1 MTNELIQQ
9 KFGELIYMLGEIDF
23 QMISSEAQDKYINQ
37 NQPFNETQLKAL
49 REWTKDLLAKL
60 TNHEYVL
67 TSERT
72 DIETWNYKVVPVIYS
87 QEDWN
92 ETIVV
97 RLMKLSVKK
106 GGNINVTVPNKF
118 KQLIESLKS
127 YNLITKKI
135 HGRFNIT
142 FVNDDS
148 NIIMVGDEE
157 LEILNFK

>member
-1 MTNELIQQ
+1 MTNELMQQ

-23 QMISSEAQDKYINQ
+23 QMISSEAWDKYINQ
-37 NQPFNETQLKAL
+37 NQPFNETQLKEL

-127 YNLITKKI
+127 YNPITKKI

>member
-127 YNLITKKI
+127 YNPITKKI